1 MHSTQ
6 SSHPAAVPLIDVRDL
21 RVRFGAKEVVRG
33 VSLTIAAGEK
43 LALVGE
49 SGSGKTITALSLL
62 RLAGDAVITGQAH
75 MQGRGDLLALT
86 EQQMRGVRGD
96 DIAMVFQEPMTALN
110 PLMTIGLQIAEILE
124 MKKGLKGAQ
133 CAQAAI
139 ALLAKTGIPE
149 PERRA
154 NSFPHQLSG
163 GQRQRAMIAMAL
175 ASEPKLLL
183 ADEPTTAL
191 DVTLR
196 GQILDLLSD
205 LQRQT
210 GMAVLLITHDLNLVR
225 RFADRVAVMEQG
237 VLVEQGAVADVFS
250 APQHAYTRR
259 LIASQ
264 PRRDVLEVAPPA
276 GTLPVV
282 KTHDLRVT
290 YPTPLPGVR
299 GWFGKGEFV
308 AVQGASL
315 QLLPGQTL
323 GVVGESGSGKS
334 TLAQAILGLLPSSGE
349 LQVGGTAWQQPATRN
364 TPTNQQLRR
373 RVQVVF
379 QDPFSSL
386 SPRLT
391 VEEIVGEGLQVHE
404 PSLSTAMRRERVV
417 AALTEVGLDEAQYP
431 RLLERYP
438 HEFSGGQRQRLAI
451 ARALIVQPQVL
462 VLDEPTSALDV
473 TIQQQVLGLLQR
485 LQKERGLSY
494 LLITHDVDVIRAMAH
509 DVLVMKDGAVLEVGT
524 VGQVLNAPQH
534 PYTQRLVAAAAPS
547 ASAGLPE

>member
-1 MHSTQ
+1 MTA
-6 SSHPAAVPLIDVRDL
+6 PAMKPALLEVHDL
-21 RVRFGAKEVVRG
+21 HVRFGAKEVVRG
-33 VSLTIAAGEK
+33 VSFTLAAGEK

-62 RLAGDAVITGQAH
+62 RLAGNAAITGQALL
-75 MQGRGDLLALT
+75 QGRGDLLAMT
-86 EQQMRGVRGD
+86 EREMRGVRGG

-110 PLMTIGLQIAEILE
+110 PLMTIGQQIAEILLL
-124 MKKGLKGAQ
+124 KRGLTGAQ

-139 ALLAKTGIPE
+139 DLLAQTGIPE
-149 PERRA
+149 PARRA

-175 ASEPKLLL
+175 ASSPKLLL

-237 VLVEQGAVADVFS
+237 VLVEQGPVAEVFG

-264 PRRDVLEVAPPA
+264 PRRDVVEAEPLA
-276 GTLPVV
+276 GTAPVV
-282 KTHDLRVT
+282 QTQDLRVV
-290 YPTPLPGVR
+290 YPTPLPGIK
-299 GWFGKGEFV
+299 GWFQKGEFV
-308 AVQGASL
+308 AVQGATL

-334 TLAQAILGLLPSSGE
+334 TLAQAILGLLPSTGQ
-349 LQVGGTAWQQPATRN
+349 LQVGGQAWQQPAMRN

-391 VEEIVGEGLQVHE
+391 VEEIVGEGLKVHE
-404 PSLSTAMRRERVV
+404 P
-417 AALTEVGLDEAQYP
+417 ALTVAERRARVEAVLAEVGLAEAQYP

-438 HEFSGGQRQRLAI
+438 HEFSGGQRQRLAV

-485 LQKERGLSY
+485 LQKEKGLSY

-509 DVLVMKDGAVLEVGT
+509 DVLVMKDGAVLESGSVAD
-524 VGQVLNAPQH
+524 VLDAPQH
-534 PYTQRLVAAAAPS
+534 PYTQRLVAAATV
-547 ASAGLPE
+547 AGG

>member
-1 MHSTQ
+1 MTADTVS
-6 SSHPAAVPLIDVRDL
+6 PLLDVRDL
-21 RVRFGAKEVVRG
+21 HVRFGAKEVVRG
-33 VSLTIAAGEK
+33 VSFSIAAGEK

-62 RLAGDAVITGQAH
+62 RLAGDAAITGQAVL
-75 MQGRGDLLALT
+75 QGRGDLLALT
-86 EQQMRGVRGD
+86 EREMRGVRGG

-110 PLMTIGLQIAEILE
+110 PLMTIGLQIAEILQL
-124 MKKGLKGAQ
+124 KKGLTGAQ

-139 ALLAKTGIPE
+139 ELLASTGIPE
-149 PERRA
+149 PARRA

-175 ASEPKLLL
+175 ASSPRLLL

-196 GQILDLLSD
+196 GQILDLLTD

-210 GMAVLLITHDLNLVR
+210 GMAVLLITHDLNLVH

-237 VLVEQGAVADVFS
+237 VLVEQGPVGSVFD
-250 APQHAYTRR
+250 APRHVYTQR

-264 PRRDVLEVAPPA
+264 PQRDVVEAAPPA
-276 GTLPVV
+276 GTAPVV
-282 KTHDLRVT
+282 QSRDLRVV
-290 YPTPLPGVR
+290 YPVPLAGVR
-299 GWFGKGEFV
+299 GWFKKGEFV
-308 AVQGASL
+308 AVQGAAL

-334 TLAQAILGLLPSSGE
+334 TLAQAILGLLTSTGE
-349 LQVGGTAWQQPATRN
+349 LQVAGQAWQQPATRN
-364 TPTNQQLRR
+364 TPANQQLRR

-391 VEEIVGEGLQVHE
+391 VEEIVGEGLRVHE
-404 PSLSTAMRRERVV
+404 PVLDTAKRRERVE
-417 AALTEVGLDEAQYP
+417 AALVEVGLAEAQYP
-431 RLLERYP
+431 GLLARYP

-462 VLDEPTSALDV
+462 ILDEPTSALDV

-485 LQKERGLSY
+485 LQRDKGLSY

-509 DVLVMKDGAVLEVGT
+509 HVLVMKDGAVLESGT
-524 VGQVLNAPQH
+524 VRQVLQAPQH
-534 PYTQRLVAAAAPS
+534 PYTQRLVAAATAQ
-547 ASAGLPE
+547 GLQ

>member
-1 MHSTQ
+1 M
-6 SSHPAAVPLIDVRDL
+6 SSEAVNPLLQVRDL
-21 RVRFGAKEVVRG
+21 SVRFGAKEVVRG
-33 VSLTIAAGEK
+33 VGFDIAAGEK

-62 RLAGDAVITGQAH
+62 RLAGEAKISGQALLR
-75 MQGRGDLLALT
+75 GRDLLSLS
-86 EQQMRGVRGD
+86 ECEMRAIRGGE
-96 DIAMVFQEPMTALN
+96 IAMVFQEPMTALN
-110 PLMTIGLQIAEILE
+110 PLMTIGQQIAEVLE
-124 MKKGLKGAQ
+124 LKKALTPVQ
-133 CAQAAI
+133 SAQAAI
-139 ALLAKTGIPE
+139 ELLAKTGIPE

-175 ASEPKLLL
+175 ASEPALLL

-205 LQRQT
+205 LQRSS

-237 VLVEQGAVADVFS
+237 VLVEQGRVADVFG
-250 APQHAYTRR
+250 APQHDYTRR

-264 PRRDVLEVAPPA
+264 PRRDVVEGPLPK
-276 GTLPVV
+276 GTAPVV
-282 KTHDLRVT
+282 QAQSLRVV
-290 YPTPLPGVR
+290 YPTPLPGIR
-299 GWFGKGEFV
+299 GWFKKGEFV
-308 AVQGASL
+308 AVQGATL
-315 QLLPGQTL
+315 QLPPGRTL

-334 TLAQAILGLLPSSGE
+334 TLAQAILGLLPHGGE
-349 LQVGGTAWQQPATRN
+349 LAVAGQGWQQPATRN
-364 TPTNQQLRR
+364 TPANQQLRR
-373 RVQVVF
+373 QVQVVF

-404 PSLSTAMRRERVV
+404 PALDMAARRVRVE
-417 AALTEVGLDEAQYP
+417 AALAEVGLSEAQFP
-431 RLLERYP
+431 GLLARYP
-438 HEFSGGQRQRLAI
+438 HEFSGGQRQRLAV
-451 ARALIVQPQVL
+451 ARALIVQPRVL

-485 LQKERGLSY
+485 LQRDKGLSY

-509 DVLVMKDGAVLEVGT
+509 EVLVMKDGAVVEQGS
-524 VGQVLNAPQH
+524 VGQVLDAPQH
-534 PYTQRLVAAAAPS
+534 PYTQRLVAAANVP
-547 ASAGLPE
+547 G

>member
-1 MHSTQ
+1 MSATLQ
-6 SSHPAAVPLIDVRDL
+6 LHPSPAPLLQVHDL
-21 RVRFGAKEVVRG
+21 SVRFGAKEVVRG
-33 VSLTIAAGEK
+33 VSFAIAPGEK

-62 RLAGDAVITGQAH
+62 RLAGNAVITGQAH
-75 MQGRGDLLALT
+75 LQGRGDLLALT
-86 EQQMRGVRGD
+86 EREMRGVRGG

-110 PLMTIGLQIAEILE
+110 PLMTIGMQIAEILQL
-124 MKKGLKGAQ
+124 KKGLTGAQ

-139 ALLAKTGIPE
+139 ELLAQTGIPE
-149 PERRA
+149 PARRA

-175 ASEPKLLL
+175 ASAPKLLL

-237 VLVEQGAVADVFS
+237 VLVEQGPVADVFG
-250 APQHAYTRR
+250 APQHTYTRR

-264 PRRDVLEVAPPA
+264 PRRDVAEADPPA
-276 GTLPVV
+276 GTPPVV
-282 KTHDLRVT
+282 RTQNVRVV
-290 YPTPLPGVR
+290 YPTPLPGIK
-299 GWFGKGEFV
+299 GWFKKGEFV
-308 AVQGASL
+308 AVQAATL

-334 TLAQAILGLLPSSGE
+334 TLAQAILGLLPYSGDLE
-349 LQVGGTAWQQPATRN
+349 VGGSAWQQPATRN
-364 TPTNQQLRR
+364 TPANQQLRR

-391 VEEIVGEGLQVHE
+391 VEEIVGEGLKVHE
-404 PSLSTAMRRERVV
+404 PALGVAQRRARVE
-417 AALTEVGLDEAQYP
+417 AALDEVGLAEAQYP

-473 TIQQQVLGLLQR
+473 TIQQQVLSLLQR
-485 LQKERGLSY
+485 LQKEKGLSY
-494 LLITHDVDVIRAMAH
+494 LLITHDVQVIRAMAH
-509 DVLVMKDGAVLEVGT
+509 DVVVMKDGMIVENGT
-524 VGQVLNAPQH
+524 VAQILDAPSH
-534 PYTQRLVAAAAPS
+534 PYTQRLVAAAGVES
-547 ASAGLPE
+547 

>member
-1 MHSTQ
+1 MTADTVS
-6 SSHPAAVPLIDVRDL
+6 PLLDVRDL
-21 RVRFGAKEVVRG
+21 HVRFGAKEVVRG
-33 VSLTIAAGEK
+33 VSFSIAAGEK

-62 RLAGDAVITGQAH
+62 RLAGDAAITGQAVL
-75 MQGRGDLLALT
+75 QGRGDLLALT
-86 EQQMRGVRGD
+86 EREMRGVRGG

-110 PLMTIGLQIAEILE
+110 PLMTIGLQIAEILQL
-124 MKKGLKGAQ
+124 KKGLTGAQ

-139 ALLAKTGIPE
+139 ELLASTGIPE
-149 PERRA
+149 PARRA

-175 ASEPKLLL
+175 ASSPRLLL

-196 GQILDLLSD
+196 GQILDLLTD

-210 GMAVLLITHDLNLVR
+210 GMAVLLITHDLNLVH

-237 VLVEQGAVADVFS
+237 VLVEQGPVGSVFD
-250 APQHAYTRR
+250 APRHVYTQR

-264 PRRDVLEVAPPA
+264 PQRDVVEAAPPA
-276 GTLPVV
+276 GTAPVV
-282 KTHDLRVT
+282 QSRDLRVV
-290 YPTPLPGVR
+290 YPVPLAGVR
-299 GWFGKGEFV
+299 GWFKKGEFV
-308 AVQGASL
+308 AVQGAAL

-334 TLAQAILGLLPSSGE
+334 TLAQAILGLLTSTGE
-349 LQVGGTAWQQPATRN
+349 LQVAGQAWQQPATRN
-364 TPTNQQLRR
+364 TPVNQQLRR

-391 VEEIVGEGLQVHE
+391 VEEIVGEGLRVHE
-404 PSLSTAMRRERVV
+404 PVLDTAKRRERVE
-417 AALTEVGLDEAQYP
+417 AALVEVGLAEAQYP
-431 RLLERYP
+431 GLLARYP

-462 VLDEPTSALDV
+462 ILDEPTSALDV

-485 LQKERGLSY
+485 LQRDKGLSY

-509 DVLVMKDGAVLEVGT
+509 HVLVMKDGAVLESGT
-524 VGQVLNAPQH
+524 VRQVLQAPQH
-534 PYTQRLVAAAAPS
+534 PYTQRLVAAATAQ
-547 ASAGLPE
+547 GLQ